1 VAFIC
6 WLFIAP
12 SVVFFALIA
21 AAQPS
26 PADGNFPVALHPAP
40 APIPAARR
48 IFVLNTHVRLI
59 DWLRKLQEITAAA
72 LRVTGERNLSLMRV
86 SDKHWQE
93 IQGRG
98 VDWSTWMPAASP
110 SFVLA
115 ADSFSGIGSIP
126 GDSSRSLRRS
136 ARELGVF

>member
-1 VAFIC
+1 MATFRSRSI
-6 WLFIAP
+6 LP
-12 SVVFFALIA
+12 RHR
-21 AAQPS
+21 S
-26 PADGNFPVALHPAP
+26 PPRGES
-40 APIPAARR
+40 
-48 IFVLNTHVRLI
+48 FVLNTHVRLI

-72 LRVTGERNLSLMRV
+72 LRVTGERNLALMRV

-93 IQGRG
+93 IQGRR